1 MPHLNRERDQ
11 RCVGRYLVHSAEM
24 AEGSTKPVTTT
35 VTHAGIVSI
44 ARYEAFA
51 PLWA

>member
-1 MPHLNRERDQ
+1 
-11 RCVGRYLVHSAEM
+11 M

-35 VTHAGIVSI
+35 VTHAAIVSI